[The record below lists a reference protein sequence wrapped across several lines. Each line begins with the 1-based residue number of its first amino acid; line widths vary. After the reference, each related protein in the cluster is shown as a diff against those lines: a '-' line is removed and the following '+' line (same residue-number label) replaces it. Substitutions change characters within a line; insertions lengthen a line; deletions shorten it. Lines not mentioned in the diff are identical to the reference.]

1 MSEQELWAAIR
12 ELQEQRQDQDARLD
26 ELEQWLERVAQS
38 AEMTATVSI
47 QTLRL
52 IQSQIQI
59 ARGRNE
65 NN

>member
-12 ELQEQRQDQDARLD
+12 ELREQRQVQDSRLD
-26 ELEQWLERVAQS
+26 ELEQWLERVARS
-38 AEMTATVSI
+38 AEVTATVSI